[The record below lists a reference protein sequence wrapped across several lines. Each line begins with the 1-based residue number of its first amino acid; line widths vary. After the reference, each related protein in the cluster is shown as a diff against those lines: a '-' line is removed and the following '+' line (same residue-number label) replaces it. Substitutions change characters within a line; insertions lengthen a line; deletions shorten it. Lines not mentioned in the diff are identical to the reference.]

1 MGAHIA
7 AYQHLEEP
15 DPAHK
20 IKYSLTPE
28 NVDNL
33 YYIAGLSQLSYNSLL
48 ELYKAVREEISRRE
62 QEIPIVY
69 KNL

>member
-7 AYQHLEEP
+7 AYRQVEEP
-15 DPAHK
+15 NTPHK
-20 IKYSLTPE
+20 IKYTLTPE

-33 YYIAGLSQLSYNSLL
+33 YYIAGLSKLTYNSLL
-48 ELYKAVREEISRRE
+48 ELYKAVREEIRRRE
-62 QEIPIVY
+62 QEVPIVY